1 MPILAKEAVETAGLI
16 EDGEVFVAVFRAG
29 FVGIARK
36 PAPVPPGQT
45 KSATQFVGRLS

>member
-1 MPILAKEAVETAGLI
+1 MPVLAKEAIETAGLI

-36 PAPVPPGQT
+36 TRARPPGQT